1 MVVRLKKLG
10 PQGHREFNLT
20 LKEAREAVDA
30 DPGKYLIV
38 DEETERIIK
47 SIHLRDGQKIVM
59 VPVIEGG

>member
-1 MVVRLKKLG
+1 VRLKKLG